1 MTRPDGQTLYLIV
14 FPSHS
19 VAVSNFVYFYSFHGL
34 KTLARAESQTAVK
47 DLLYACCAGKESISD
62 C

>member
-1 MTRPDGQTLYLIV
+1 MTRPDIYLIYYYL
-14 FPSHS
+14 PS

-47 DLLYACCAGKESISD
+47 DLLYACCAGEESISD